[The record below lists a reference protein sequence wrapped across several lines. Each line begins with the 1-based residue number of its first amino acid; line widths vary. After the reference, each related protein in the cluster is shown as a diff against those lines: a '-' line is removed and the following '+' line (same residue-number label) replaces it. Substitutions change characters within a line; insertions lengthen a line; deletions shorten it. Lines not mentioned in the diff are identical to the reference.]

1 MQHKQEVRAIL
12 KMMANGKRPNMGFI
26 GVLAENVKVAWDAQK
41 GAAIPVRPSHSRVP
55 WYTNLGATDNVG
67 A

>member
-1 MQHKQEVRAIL
+1 
-12 KMMANGKRPNMGFI
+12 MMANGKRPNMGFI